1 MSVGI
6 QEHERHIFPRW
17 RSFRSTAELGELS
30 RPTIE
35 VANDTTG
42 LDLSLAK
49 GIASWEGNRSLWHD
63 LDLLGTVVVAGKL
76 DSFSALVADIRRNP
90 QVPKIIRELLE
101 KADRSQSV
109 PLHPPETGGIPD
121 FAARQEI
128 RGHRRNLATAPRDP
142 IEWIE
147 LARAY
152 TIAGV
157 NHKAEKAIIAALQLA
172 PHNRFVLR
180 SAARFLIHVGKPEK
194 AQGLLSR
201 APIIR
206 HDPWILASEI
216 AIADSLGKP
225 TRFVK
230 LAREKMVADIA
241 PSELTELASALGS
254 LEAENGNHRVAR
266 RFLRQALIDANENSV
281 AQIRWLNRSHLGEA
295 IDVSHAKPPLLH
307 EANSW
312 ASYYEGEFEIARNEA
327 LSWLEDQPFASAP
340 ATLSSFIAADIFLD
354 FESGK
359 SIALASL
366 KSNPDDPMLL
376 NNLAVC
382 LMELGELDAA
392 ATTLSRLKY
401 EERGGKIDATHKAT
415 FGMFAF
421 RNGNF
426 EEGRKLYLDAI
437 DKANNSGEKAT
448 AARATSH
455 LVIEELIANTTN
467 VEEAILRLKEFDGLD
482 EFKERSR
489 FFDRIRALMRAEQRG
504 LLPLAEAGSIIGR
517 RAI

>member
-1 MSVGI
+1 M
-6 QEHERHIFPRW
+6 
-17 RSFRSTAELGELS
+17 
-30 RPTIE
+30 
-35 VANDTTG
+35 
-42 LDLSLAK
+42 
-49 GIASWEGNRSLWHD
+49 
-63 LDLLGTVVVAGKL
+63 
-76 DSFSALVADIRRNP
+76 
-90 QVPKIIRELLE
+90 
-101 KADRSQSV
+101 
-109 PLHPPETGGIPD
+109 
-121 FAARQEI
+121 
-128 RGHRRNLATAPRDP
+128 
-142 IEWIE
+142 
-147 LARAY
+147 
-152 TIAGV
+152 
-157 NHKAEKAIIAALQLA
+157 
-172 PHNRFVLR
+172 
-180 SAARFLIHVGKPEK
+180 
-194 AQGLLSR
+194 
-201 APIIR
+201 
-206 HDPWILASEI
+206 
-216 AIADSLGKP
+216 AIADSLRKP
-225 TRFVK
+225 IRFAK
-230 LAREKMVADIA
+230 LAREKMEADIA

-295 IDVSHAKPPLLH
+295 IDVSHANPPLLH

-312 ASYYEGEFEIARNEA
+312 ASYYKGEFETAQKEA

-382 LMELGELDAA
+382 LMELGELDTA

-401 EERGGKIDATHKAT
+401 EDRGGKIDATHKAT

-421 RNGNF
+421 RKGNY

-437 DKANNSGEKAT
+437 VKATNSGEKAT
-448 AARATSH
+448 AARAASH
-455 LVIEELIANTTN
+455 LVIEELIADTTN

-489 FFDRIRALMRAEQRG
+489 FFDRIRALMKAEQRG
-504 LLPLAEAGSIIGR
+504 LLPLVEASSIIGR
-517 RAI
+517 GAV